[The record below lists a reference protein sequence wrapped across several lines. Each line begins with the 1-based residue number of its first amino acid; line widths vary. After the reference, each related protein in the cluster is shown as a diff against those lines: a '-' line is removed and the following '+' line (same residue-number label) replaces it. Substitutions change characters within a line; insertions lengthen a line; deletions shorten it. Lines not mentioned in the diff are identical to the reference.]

1 MLWICIYLPRL
12 PLEVFTQ
19 KKQQGALVVEEKSNR
34 SRQVLLANT
43 QASEAGINIGS
54 SIATALSLVSTLSI
68 KKKDE
73 AAEWQALE
81 QLATW
86 AYQFT
91 PYITLQEHTL
101 LLEVESSLSLF
112 KGKELLCKHIT
123 DGLQQWGYQ
132 YSIACCST
140 AKSAHLLAKAKTK
153 DRNNTSLDKL
163 FFHTDDIQQCP
174 IDLLDI
180 NEKTKK
186 TLMSMGLTQIKDVT
200 CLPEDAI
207 NRRFGTCL
215 SLQLQQIMGK
225 SSDIQKNFSLP
236 RTFDQSIHF
245 TEELVHSSSLLFPLK
260 RLLSYL
266 ENYLLARQLLCNS
279 FVVTF
284 NERSQQRHSLVMQL
298 AQPHYRGDYFLSLI
312 KLKFENINIQQPV
325 IGIKVTVRY
334 FSPMTQQTRDLFLSY
349 QETAQSKH
357 ALIDTLT
364 HRLGE
369 RSMHKIVINN
379 DYRPEIAAQTRPLN
393 INLHSIDSN
402 NIHSNNI
409 DKKNT
414 IKENNAQYNSKNV
427 HKKPQGKQHQNQTNN
442 PRQDIDATI
451 QTQHPELTRP
461 LWLFQQPQPL
471 HNKKGVPIYG
481 ERLQLIKGPERIE
494 TGWWDQQPI
503 NRDYYV
509 AQHPTGVI
517 YWIYVD
523 RDKKTQDQTSYTPKY
538 QDKQWFLHGVFG

>member
-1 MLWICIYLPRL
+1 MLWICIYLPQL

-19 KKQQGALVVEEKSNR
+19 KKQHGALVVEEKSNHR
-34 SRQVLLANT
+34 RQVLLAN
-43 QASEAGINIGS
+43 AEAHEAGINIGS
-54 SIATALSLVSTLSI
+54 SISTALSLVSTLSI

-112 KGKELLCKHIT
+112 KGKESLCKHVI
-123 DGLQQWGYQ
+123 DGLQQWAYQ

-140 AKSAHLLAKAKTK
+140 AKSAHLLAKAKAK
-153 DRNNTSLDKL
+153 DRNNSSLDKL

-186 TLMSMGLTQIKDVT
+186 TLLSMGLTQIKDVT
-200 CLPEDAI
+200 CLPKDAL
-207 NRRFGTCL
+207 NRRFGTGL

-245 TEELVHSSSLLFPLK
+245 TEELIHSSSLLFPLK

-298 AQPHYRGDYFLSLI
+298 AQPHYRSDYFLSLI
-312 KLKFENINIQQPV
+312 KLKLENINLQQPV
-325 IGIKVTVRY
+325 IGIKVTARY

-369 RSMHKIVINN
+369 GSMHQLVINN
-379 DYRPEIAAQTRPLN
+379 DYRPEIAAQTRPIN
-393 INLHSIDSN
+393 INSH
-402 NIHSNNI
+402 NI

-414 IKENNAQYNSKNV
+414 IEEKNSQYNSKNS
-427 HKKPQGKQHQNQTNN
+427 HKKQREKQQKTIQTNN
-442 PRQDIDATI
+442 PQQDIDATI

-517 YWIYVD
+517 YWVYVD
-523 RDKKTQDQTSYTPKY
+523 RDKKIQDQSSYTPKY

>member
-1 MLWICIYLPRL
+1 MLWICIYLPLL

-19 KKQQGALVVEEKSNR
+19 KKQQGALVVEEKSNHR
-34 SRQVLLANT
+34 RQVLLAN
-43 QASEAGINIGS
+43 AEAYEAGINIGS
-54 SIATALSLVSTLSI
+54 SISTALSLASTLSI

-101 LLEVESSLSLF
+101 LLEVESSLTLF
-112 KGKELLCKHIT
+112 KGKESLCKHVT

-140 AKSAHLLAKAKTK
+140 AKSAHLLAKAKIRDK
-153 DRNNTSLDKL
+153 ENKNLNKL

-174 IDLLDI
+174 IDLLDM
-180 NEKTKK
+180 NEKTKNS
-186 TLMSMGLTQIKDVT
+186 LISMGLTQIKDIT

-207 NRRFGTCL
+207 NRRFGTSL
-215 SLQLQQIMGK
+215 SRQLQQVTGK
-225 SSDIQKNFSLP
+225 TNDIQKNFSLP

-245 TEELVHSSSLLFPLK
+245 TEELTHSSSLLFPLK

-298 AQPHYRGDYFLSLI
+298 AQPHYRSDYFLSLI
-312 KLKFENINIQQPV
+312 KLKLENINLQQPV
-325 IGIKVTVRY
+325 VGIKVTARY

-369 RSMHKIVINN
+369 RSMHQIVLNN
-379 DYRPEIAAQTRPLN
+379 DYRPEIAAQTRPIN
-393 INLHSIDSN
+393 INLR
-402 NIHSNNI
+402 NI
-409 DKKNT
+409 DPNNT
-414 IKENNAQYNSKNV
+414 VKENNVQYDAKNT
-427 HKKPQGKQHQNQTNN
+427 HKKQQKTTRPKNLQ
-442 PRQDIDATI
+442 QDIDATI

-471 HNKKGVPIYG
+471 HNKKGVPVYG

-494 TGWWDQQPI
+494 TGWWDKRPI

-517 YWIYVD
+517 YWVYVD
-523 RDKKTQDQTSYTPKY
+523 RDKNTPDHSSYTPKY

>member
-19 KKQQGALVVEEKSNR
+19 KKQHGALVVEEKSNHR
-34 SRQVLLANT
+34 RQVLLANT
-43 QASEAGINIGS
+43 KAHEAGINIGS
-54 SIATALSLVSTLSI
+54 SISTALSLVSTLSI

-101 LLEVESSLSLF
+101 LLEVESSLTLF
-112 KGKELLCKHIT
+112 KGKDALCKHVT

-140 AKSAHLLAKAKTK
+140 AKSAHLLAKAKVRDK
-153 DRNNTSLDKL
+153 ENNNIQKL

-186 TLMSMGLTQIKDVT
+186 SLLSMGLKKIKDIT

-207 NRRFGTCL
+207 NRRFGTSL
-215 SLQLQQIMGK
+215 SLQLQQVMGK
-225 SSDIQKNFSLP
+225 TSDIQKNFSLP

-245 TEELVHSSSLLFPLK
+245 TEELTHSSSLLFPLK

-298 AQPHYRGDYFLSLI
+298 AQPHYRSDYFLSLI
-312 KLKFENINIQQPV
+312 KLKLENINLQQPV
-325 IGIKVTVRY
+325 IGIKVTARY

-349 QETAQSKH
+349 QESAQSKH

-369 RSMHKIVINN
+369 RSMHQIVINN
-379 DYRPEIAAQTRPLN
+379 DYRPEIAAQTRPID
-393 INLHSIDSN
+393 INLHNISSSNTPSINDPSN
-402 NIHSNNI
+402 
-409 DKKNT
+409 NT
-414 IKENNAQYNSKNV
+414 IKE
-427 HKKPQGKQHQNQTNN
+427 KKPQYNAKDSHKKRRN
-442 PRQDIDATI
+442 PQQDIDATI

-494 TGWWDQQPI
+494 TGWWDKQPI

-523 RDKKTQDQTSYTPKY
+523 RDKSTQELSPYTPKY